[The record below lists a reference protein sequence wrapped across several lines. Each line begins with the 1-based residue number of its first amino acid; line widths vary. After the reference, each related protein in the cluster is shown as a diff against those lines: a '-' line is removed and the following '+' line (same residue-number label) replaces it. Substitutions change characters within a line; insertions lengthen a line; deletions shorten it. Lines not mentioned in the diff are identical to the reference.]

1 MTLNRDPEKHE
12 VTKLREL
19 VDITDKR
26 VLEIGCGAGQLLWQY
41 TDAPSLLIGIDS
53 EFSAISSA
61 PNQRPQH
68 TTTSPTFACAKGET
82 LPFRDHSFD
91 VVVFSSS
98 L

>member
-1 MTLNRDPEKHE
+1 MTLNRDPEGYE
-12 VTKLREL
+12 VSQLLRL
-19 VDITDKR
+19 GDLSNKR

-41 TDAPSLLIGIDS
+41 ADAPSVLIGIDS
-53 EFSAISSA
+53 DISAVGNA
-61 PNQRPQH
+61 PNNRPQSLSA
-68 TTTSPTFACAKGET
+68 SPIFMCAKGET